1 MEHRRE
7 TEKKEKEAKRARR
20 AIRTAAFRKLLDSFK
35 GIKVGLCCSGV
46 LMLGGATSLC
56 NVEVHCLG

>member
-20 AIRTAAFRKLLDSFK
+20 AARTAAFRELLDSFK
-35 GIKVGLCCSGV
+35 GIKVGCYRSGILRCTV
-46 LMLGGATSLC
+46 R
-56 NVEVHCLG
+56 